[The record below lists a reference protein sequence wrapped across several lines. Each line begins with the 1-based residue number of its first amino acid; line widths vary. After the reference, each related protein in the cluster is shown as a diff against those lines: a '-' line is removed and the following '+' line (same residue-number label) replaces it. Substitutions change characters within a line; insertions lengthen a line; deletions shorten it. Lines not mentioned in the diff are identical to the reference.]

1 MKFSVLLSV
10 YKKESPSFLSQCFDS
25 ILQQTVLA
33 DEVVLVKD
41 GPLPDELENV
51 INKYQEKMSILKIVN
66 LTENQGLG
74 AALNIGMKY
83 CSFDLIAR
91 MDTDDIARVDRFE
104 RQLDFFLNNPEID
117 VVGSWVSEFE
127 NEISCIK
134 SIRKLPEMHE
144 DIVRF
149 AKLRNPI
156 NHPVVM
162 FKKEAVINA
171 GGYHHLPFFEDYYLW
186 VRMLAIGAKFHNIQ
200 DSLLYFRFSPDMF
213 GRRGGWKY
221 AVYELNFL
229 GKLRRMGFISK
240 FEYIRNLLMRFG
252 VRIVP
257 NNIRTN
263 IYKGI
268 LRKV

>member
-104 RQLDFFLNNPEID
+104 RQLDFF
-117 VVGSWVSEFE
+117 
-127 NEISCIK
+127 
-134 SIRKLPEMHE
+134 
-144 DIVRF
+144 
-149 AKLRNPI
+149 
-156 NHPVVM
+156 
-162 FKKEAVINA
+162 
-171 GGYHHLPFFEDYYLW
+171 
-186 VRMLAIGAKFHNIQ
+186 
-200 DSLLYFRFSPDMF
+200 
-213 GRRGGWKY
+213 
-221 AVYELNFL
+221 
-229 GKLRRMGFISK
+229 
-240 FEYIRNLLMRFG
+240 
-252 VRIVP
+252 
-257 NNIRTN
+257 
-263 IYKGI
+263 
-268 LRKV
+268 